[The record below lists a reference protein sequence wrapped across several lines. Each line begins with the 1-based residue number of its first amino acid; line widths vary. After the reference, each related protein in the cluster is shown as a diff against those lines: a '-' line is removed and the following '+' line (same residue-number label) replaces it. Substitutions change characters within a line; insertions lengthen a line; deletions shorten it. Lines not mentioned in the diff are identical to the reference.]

1 MRRTTALCAVLALVF
16 SFAGTAQAREPAA
29 NPADDSIFAPIR
41 TGGFK
46 IGLDKVTDG
55 LTAPLKAVTAG
66 GQPNRLYVIDQ
77 VGRLVSLD
85 ITNGHKTTVLDVS
98 ARLVPLGTAGPGT
111 YDERGFL
118 GTAFHPDYAHNGL
131 LYTWTS
137 EPNAGAPSFP
147 TTMPAGSTANHQ
159 NVLAEWHVP
168 DPANPDGAVDPASR
182 RELMRVDWP
191 QSNHNSGDLAFGPDG
206 LLYLPMGDGGGA
218 DDQGTGH
225 AGGNAQNPS
234 NPLGKIHRIDVDGR
248 NSANGQ
254 YGIPPGNVFAGRP
267 GLVGE
272 IFAWG
277 FRNPWRLSFDRR
289 TGQLYVGDVGQ
300 NDLEEVSVVVS
311 GGNYGWNYKE
321 GALFFDPNGTAAG
334 RAVRTPVRE
343 TPPGLQDPIAM
354 YDTQVEGRAVI
365 GGYVYRG
372 NRVPQLR
379 GRYVFADYSHL
390 VAFPAGPNNYGRI
403 LYLSDDRRRDGL
415 RQVIETRG
423 FPEAAARLG
432 ITDPARPPAAFPQT
446 LAVLGMAEDA
456 AGELYVMGNVLGV
469 PTGTAGVVL
478 RITAH

>member
-1 MRRTTALCAVLALVF
+1 MRRIATLGAVLALVA
-16 SFAGTAQAREPAA
+16 SFAGTAQARQPDGGLD
-29 NPADDSIFAPIR
+29 PSQFAPIR

-46 IGLDKVTDG
+46 IGLAKVSVG
-55 LTAPLKAVTAG
+55 LASPLKGVRAP
-66 GQPNRLYVIDQ
+66 GQPARLYIVDQ
-77 VGRLVSLD
+77 VGRLVSVDLE
-85 ITNGHKTTVLDVS
+85 NGKQTTVLDVS
-98 ARLVPLGTAGPGT
+98 ARLVPLGTGGPGT

-137 EPNAGAPSFP
+137 EPNAGPPSFP

-168 DPANPDGAVDPASR
+168 DPSNPDGAVDPASR

-191 QSNHNSGDLAFGPDG
+191 QSNHDAGDIAFGPDG
-206 LLYLPMGDGGGA
+206 LLYVPMGDGGGA
-218 DDQGTGH
+218 DDQGVGH

-234 NPLGKIHRIDVDGR
+234 NPLGKIHRIDVNGR
-248 NSANGQ
+248 DSANGA

-277 FRNPWRLSFDRR
+277 FRNPWRLSFDSR
-289 TGQLYVGDVGQ
+289 TGALYVGDVGQ
-300 NDLEEVSVVVS
+300 NDLEEVSTVVS

-321 GALFFDPNGTAAG
+321 AALFFDPNGTG
-334 RAVRTPVRE
+334 QGQAVRTPVRE

-354 YDTQVEGRAVI
+354 YDTQLEGRAVI
-365 GGYVYRG
+365 GGYVYHG
-372 NRVPQLR
+372 SRVPQLR
-379 GRYVFADYSHL
+379 GRYVFADYSRL
-390 VAFPAGPNNYGRI
+390 VSFPRGPNNYGRI
-403 LYLSDDRRRDGL
+403 LYLGDEPRHGNGL

-456 AGELYVMGNVLGV
+456 SGELYVMGNIVGV
-469 PTGTAGVVL
+469 PTGTGGVVL
-478 RITAH
+478 KITAH